1 MNMSENR
8 EQSVSVPPG
17 KLQEPDPAEAARI
30 QQQQQQQC
38 QGKLN
43 RKQRRKLQQ
52 QQQAEQ
58 QTLESKTEQKQGQN
72 EVTVSKSVTQTNE
85 SVPKPASEQQNKTSE
100 TQSTTK
106 AEDAQQ
112 DSKTKVSTTSTKTEK
127 PPLSVTGAAKPTNG
141 QLQLPSNGK
150 RTGPPLVPPAQN
162 PGVQG
167 PLRPTLAHPLLHP
180 QFVQQF
186 HLQQLRMAQGGLLQ
200 SPFTPQQIAML
211 QQIAQLQLVQQ
222 RLAAQSVAQ
231 QHLGQKQQVV
241 PQQQLY
247 QQQQQIAL
255 MIAQM
260 QQQVLQQQPG
270 LAGRHPALPFTAVQ
284 QQQQQSLLQQ
294 QQQQQ
299 SLNAQQKGNKATAN
313 DKPTTE
319 APTSKITDNVKSQPS
334 EPSAVPPVTTE
345 EQPKQPSPVTQ
356 SRLTQW
362 KQPLLHEPSSASVT
376 QSSVTSSTSASVDSK
391 PQTISAPSQPS
402 SGVPAS
408 VVSAPSISTS
418 DLSDSSAPNSN
429 NVSPRAR
436 IPDPVSSRWGV
447 DAGPK
452 LSADPPEFKPGVPW
466 RPAPKSDKREEV
478 RDSVSPNTVEST
490 SRPSSTIDSS
500 SDSWSNLGN
509 QTVSAPSSIQLG
521 SNVKIADN
529 VVSTTANSSFSG
541 MSTNNNTFESSQIDF
556 GLGSTPWQDNL
567 KAPAPPPQGTSR
579 SAGSSAASL
588 LRPPPGLGSDTTLP
602 ESPLFDEEP
611 PAWLKSLID
620 GSSLGGDKTQPEFQ
634 FSRFGF
640 ANSST
645 PWSPRDSSTQPFSP
659 LTPNPQPWA
668 AVGGPA
674 PTLSSSASAVT
685 IATSESR
692 SGSVSTTEPS
702 SLQNSGI
709 IWSTNQ
715 PIPSAEEKLPGSL
728 PGTSV
733 PPVSV
738 SSGVAPFRNAVSSMS
753 TWLVLRNLSP
763 RMDPKTLRPMCERHG
778 PLLTFQLNL
787 RHGNSLIRYGS
798 MEEAAKAR
806 AVLNGMIL
814 GGSQV
819 AADFATDSDIGSF
832 FEQTMDWS
840 ANPFP
845 SNTYGNQWSFQN
857 VLGSAVTSDNIQ
869 STTKAPIGKVLPGV
883 PSTEQPAPKV
893 NNPPHG
899 MQWGS
904 TIGTLPSPSQGLV
917 IGEQSKVNAPSP
929 QWAIGPQGSEQPG
942 AKSNTAAPS
951 VPWGSVP
958 GHAPAPSYLWGS
970 GPSQQ
975 TALGGNFSQVPSMWS
990 FPAGVQRD
998 VEPQSGSGDGLVS
1011 PSMTTFLPPG
1021 LLNGGG
1027 DSV

>member
-1 MNMSENR
+1 MLSGDLLAMNMSENR
-8 EQSVSVPPG
+8 EQSVSVPSG

-30 QQQQQQQC
+30 QQQQQQG

-58 QTLESKTEQKQGQN
+58 QTLESKTEQRQGQN
-72 EVTVSKSVTQTNE
+72 EVAVSKSVTQVSE
-85 SVPKPASEQQNKTSE
+85 SVTKPASEQQDKTSE
-100 TQSTTK
+100 TQSTSKTD
-106 AEDAQQ
+106 EVQQ
-112 DSKTKVSTTSTKTEK
+112 DSKTKTSTSTTKPEK
-127 PPLSVTGAAKPTNG
+127 PQSSVAGAVKPING
-141 QLQLPSNGK
+141 QSQLPSNGK
-150 RTGPPLVPPAQN
+150 RSGPPVVPPAPG

-180 QFVQQF
+180 QFVQQI

-200 SPFTPQQIAML
+200 PPFTPQQFAML

-284 QQQQQSLLQQ
+284 QQQQQQSLLQQ

-299 SLNAQQKGNKATAN
+299 SPNAQQKGNKAATN
-313 DKPTTE
+313 DKPATE
-319 APTSKITDNVKSQPS
+319 APTSKTADAVKSQPS
-334 EPSAVPPVTTE
+334 EPSAVSPVTSE

-362 KQPLLHEPSSASVT
+362 KQPLLHEPSSAPVT
-376 QSSVTSSTSASVDSK
+376 QSTVTSSTPASVDSK
-391 PQTISAPSQPS
+391 AQTISAPSQSS
-402 SGVPAS
+402 SGVLTS

-466 RPAPKSDKREEV
+466 RPAPKSDKRDEV
-478 RDSVSPNTVEST
+478 RDSVSPNTVESS

-509 QTVSAPSSIQLG
+509 QTVSAPSSVQLG
-521 SNVKIADN
+521 SNVKVADN
-529 VVSTTANSSFSG
+529 VVTTIASSSFSG
-541 MSTNNNTFESSQIDF
+541 LLVNNHTFESSQIDF
-556 GLGSTPWQDNL
+556 GVGSTPWLGN
-567 KAPAPPPQGTSR
+567 KAPAPPAQATSR

-674 PTLSSSASAVT
+674 PTLSSSASSVT
-685 IATSESR
+685 MATSENR

-715 PIPSAEEKLPGSL
+715 PIPSAEEKLSGNL

-733 PPVSV
+733 PPVSA
-738 SSGVAPFRNAVSSMS
+738 SSGVAPSRTAVNSMS

-763 RMDPKTLRPMCERHG
+763 RVSFALTLSS
-778 PLLTFQLNL
+778 PLKSFLLSESQL
-787 RHGNSLIRYGS
+787 RQC
-798 MEEAAKAR
+798 
-806 AVLNGMIL
+806 NGKFL
-814 GGSQV
+814 
-819 AADFATDSDIGSF
+819 ATIF
-832 FEQTMDWS
+832 F
-840 ANPFP
+840 
-845 SNTYGNQWSFQN
+845 
-857 VLGSAVTSDNIQ
+857 
-869 STTKAPIGKVLPGV
+869 
-883 PSTEQPAPKV
+883 
-893 NNPPHG
+893 PHR
-899 MQWGS
+899 
-904 TIGTLPSPSQGLV
+904 
-917 IGEQSKVNAPSP
+917 
-929 QWAIGPQGSEQPG
+929 
-942 AKSNTAAPS
+942 AKS
-951 VPWGSVP
+951 
-958 GHAPAPSYLWGS
+958 
-970 GPSQQ
+970 
-975 TALGGNFSQVPSMWS
+975 
-990 FPAGVQRD
+990 
-998 VEPQSGSGDGLVS
+998 
-1011 PSMTTFLPPG
+1011 
-1021 LLNGGG
+1021 
-1027 DSV
+1027 